1 MKRYDNVARAI
12 AVLAFAGA
20 LGLAANQSFAAPT
33 TDANKAPAANPT
45 RDAGKA
51 PAANTTRDAATA
63 PAGNAIA
70 TGPTPPSGTIA
81 LTDVPDAKNA
91 LSSIKIVDLKGDS
104 VGSVDEIMFD
114 QAGKPSAVKVDVGGF
129 LGIGA
134 KDVAL
139 DAKAVKFDPAKKVLV
154 TTLSKEQ
161 LQAMPAYKS
170 KS

>member
-1 MKRYDNVARAI
+1 MKRYDNVARAV
-12 AVLAFAGA
+12 AVLSFAGA
-20 LGLAANQSFAAPT
+20 LGLAANQSVAAPT
-33 TDANKAPAANPT
+33 TDKAPAANTT

-51 PAANTTRDAATA
+51 PAANTTRDAAKA

-70 TGPTPPSGTIA
+70 TGPTPPPGTIA
-81 LTDVPDAKNA
+81 ISDVPDAKNA

-114 QAGKPSAVKVDVGGF
+114 RAGKPSAVKVDVGGF